1 MNERD
6 GEIKG
11 GAGSRAVQVLIALG
25 KSVCYLAL
33 FLGMQVLVV
42 LPVAVAAGVQSA
54 LGNWETAEQ
63 LYSVL
68 YESATALT
76 AVSGLFTIAAVLL
89 FYLIRREKLEESLWL
104 RRVEGPG
111 LLAGAALAPALYLG
125 ITVAMM
131 ALPEAWM
138 DSYAEA
144 SASVGDGGVGGAIAV
159 VLVAPVVEEFI
170 FRGLIMTRLA
180 RAMPGRLAAALSAAV
195 FGACHGHPVWF
206 AYAFVLGVVFGLM
219 DLRLGSIWPSILAH
233 MVFNAIGQVFSLLPE
248 DDGVVMGAYLALL
261 TVAVVLHILAR
272 KGVKALFRPAP
283 RPLPAQEGGRPAQPR
298 NDDWNPWD
306 E

>member
-54 LGNWETAEQ
+54 MGNWEAAEQ
-63 LYSVL
+63 LYGVL

-76 AVSGLFTIAAVLL
+76 AVSGLLTIAAVLL
-89 FYLIRREKLEESLWL
+89 FYLIRRKKLEESLWL

-125 ITVAMM
+125 ITLAMM

-206 AYAFVLGVVFGLM
+206 AYAFALGVVFGLM

-261 TVAVVLHILAR
+261 AVAVVLPILA
-272 KGVKALFRPAP
+272 GTGP
-283 RPLPAQEGGRPAQPR
+283 
-298 NDDWNPWD
+298 
-306 E
+306 

>member
-111 LLAGAALAPALYLG
+111 VLAGGALAPALYLG

-170 FRGLIMTRLA
+170 FRGLIMTQLA

-261 TVAVVLHILAR
+261 AVAVVLPILAR

>member
-248 DDGVVMGAYLALL
+248 GDGVVMGAYLALL
-261 TVAVVLHILAR
+261 AVAVVLPILAR

>member
-1 MNERD
+1 M
-6 GEIKG
+6 
-11 GAGSRAVQVLIALG
+11 
-25 KSVCYLAL
+25 
-33 FLGMQVLVV
+33 
-42 LPVAVAAGVQSA
+42 
-54 LGNWETAEQ
+54 
-63 LYSVL
+63 L

-261 TVAVVLHILAR
+261 AVAVVLPILAR

>member
-261 TVAVVLHILAR
+261 AGAVVLPILAR

>member
-1 MNERD
+1 M
-6 GEIKG
+6 
-11 GAGSRAVQVLIALG
+11 
-25 KSVCYLAL
+25 CYLAL

-261 TVAVVLHILAR
+261 AVAVVLPILAR

>member
-6 GEIKG
+6 GQIKG

-144 SASVGDGGVGGAIAV
+144 SASVGDGGVGGVIAV

-206 AYAFVLGVVFGLM
+206 AYAFALGVVFGLM

-233 MVFNAIGQVFSLLPE
+233 MVFGPVANNLRIRDSEEVLNKMIIVEGITCIQAGENPKMLRE
-248 DDGVVMGAYLALL
+248 KLL
-261 TVAVVLHILAR
+261 TFVAQKQR
-272 KGVKALFRPAP
+272 EKMG
-283 RPLPAQEGGRPAQPR
+283 EGSGGG
-298 NDDWNPWD
+298 
-306 E
+306 EG

>member
-261 TVAVVLHILAR
+261 AVAVVLPILAR